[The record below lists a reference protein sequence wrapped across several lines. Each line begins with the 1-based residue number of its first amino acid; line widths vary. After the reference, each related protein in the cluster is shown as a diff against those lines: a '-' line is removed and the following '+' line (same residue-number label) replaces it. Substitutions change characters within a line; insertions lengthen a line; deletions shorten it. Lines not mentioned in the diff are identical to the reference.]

1 MRNEEWRWRLRRI
14 IKMGDARHFCQLNY
28 FSPLPPEGANERSE
42 AGLPRANVRKAQDER
57 PGIRKLE

>member
-28 FSPLPPEGANERSE
+28 FSPFLRKGQMSGARRDCL
-42 AGLPRANVRKAQDER
+42 ARM
-57 PGIRKLE
+57 